1 MADLSAAQP
10 GATAKKTSRPEA
22 MTGGDPDAY
31 RAELDQRK
39 DELDEREGVLDDLE
53 VGLDHRKNNL
63 DEREEQLNDR
73 EADLEV
79 RKAELG
85 WALQRCPELRAG
97 LRRLG
102 AAGEIRWP
110 I

>member
-1 MADLSAAQP
+1 MADLTAAPP
-10 GATAKKTSRPEA
+10 GATAKERLRPEA
-22 MTGGDPDAY
+22 MTRSDPDTY

-39 DELDEREGVLDDLE
+39 EELDEREGVLDDLA
-53 VGLDHRKNNL
+53 VGLDHRRDNL

-79 RKAELG
+79 REAELG
-85 WALQRCPELRAG
+85 EALRRCPELRAG
-97 LRRLG
+97 LRRLA